1 MIFTA
6 NLPNFEA
13 ESGADFIGDDIGPA
27 LTIRSSATE
36 GIPVEFNRTVVSSP
50 TVAVARLNT
59 NSTASAPIF
68 ELTNQ
73 AFVSATTIL
82 FTTGATAGVG
92 ALRVK
97 YGDNY
102 GWVPVLPSGS
112 VTGAARG

>member
-1 MIFTA
+1 MA
-6 NLPNFEA
+6 NLPNLNA
-13 ESGADFIGDDIGPA
+13 EIGADFISDDAAPGA
-27 LTIRSSATE
+27 TFLSSATE
-36 GIPVEFNRTVVSSP
+36 GLAVSFGKTVAGSP
-50 TVAVARLNT
+50 TVAQVRLNT

-97 YGDNY
+97 HGDNY
-102 GWVPVLPSGS
+102 KWIPMLPDGS
-112 VTGAARG
+112 VTGAAR